1 MANGAPELLPLPP
14 PPHVTPDSAI
24 AVVTAA
30 AATAAAAAAAAAA
43 GDPPTSCFRCS
54 LEGAKR
60 AMICTSCDGPTS
72 VVVDAAA
79 LSTSTSPRR
88 QARLAPVREEQ
99 GSVGP
104 AN

>member
-30 AATAAAAAAAAAA
+30 AATAAAAA

-54 LEGAKR
+54 LEGAER

>member
-1 MANGAPELLPLPP
+1 MVNGAPEPLPLPP

-30 AATAAAAAAAAAA
+30 AATAAAAA

-54 LEGAKR
+54 LEGAER